1 MPKRGN
7 RATRLHLPAIWCRGL
22 SQRFECPQSRR
33 RLGRPLFLSLNPLSS
48 GGTANSSRRPLAV
61 ITGVRQS
68 KQTRHTYALDS
79 LVSNMPNFVLGAE
92 SQSRDSLS
100 CRWVPRLQ
108 SRHLPSVSAN
118 QRHPS
123 GTSKLPPGHPQP
135 ILLLVPLLLVICRRQ
150 ARGGTHQAKWAGI
163 WWQQWRRRAD
173 ARGGPPTIGDRRLAS
188 GTPFCGVACMRGSC
202 CRWEMICTCGQ
213 QRTAGA

>member
-1 MPKRGN
+1 M
-7 RATRLHLPAIWCRGL
+7 
-22 SQRFECPQSRR
+22 
-33 RLGRPLFLSLNPLSS
+33 
-48 GGTANSSRRPLAV
+48 

-150 ARGGTHQAKWAGI
+150 ARGGHTKPSGQAFGGSNGADVQTLVVG
-163 WWQQWRRRAD
+163 RRPLVID
-173 ARGGPPTIGDRRLAS
+173 D
-188 GTPFCGVACMRGSC
+188 
-202 CRWEMICTCGQ
+202 
-213 QRTAGA
+213 

>member
-1 MPKRGN
+1 M
-7 RATRLHLPAIWCRGL
+7 
-22 SQRFECPQSRR
+22 
-33 RLGRPLFLSLNPLSS
+33 
-48 GGTANSSRRPLAV
+48 

-79 LVSNMPNFVLGAE
+79 LVSNVPNFVLGAE

-150 ARGGTHQAKWAGI
+150 ARGGDTPSQVGRHLVAAMAQTCRRSWWA
-163 WWQQWRRRAD
+163 AD
-173 ARGGPPTIGDRRLAS
+173 H
-188 GTPFCGVACMRGSC
+188 
-202 CRWEMICTCGQ
+202 W
-213 QRTAGA
+213 